1 MTLEDA
7 HTIQLSL
14 AELEF
19 PTVFSVSVF
28 FALFKTYGIPSI
40 SKLLVATGQLLASE
54 TASKRAADTGVVIT
68 EVVLNKP
75 DSERAISGIALMN
88 YLHGRYI
95 KAGKISNDDML
106 YTLSLFI
113 LEPIRWT
120 ARYEWRTVTDF
131 ERCAMGVYWKDL
143 GEAMKI
149 SYDSLPSASLGW
161 RDGLHWLEELETWSL
176 AYEAENMVPADTN
189 ATLARGTFDIA
200 LFNVP
205 YALKPFG
212 FTVASALL
220 EPRLQKAMK

>member
-1 MTLEDA
+1 MTLQDA
-7 HTIQLSL
+7 HSMQLAL

-40 SKLLVATGQLLASE
+40 SKLLVATGQLSDSE

-106 YTLSLFI
+106 YTLSLFV

-120 ARYEWRTVTDF
+120 AKYEWRGVTDF

-149 SYDSLPSASLGW
+149 LYDTLPSAGQGW
-161 RDGLHWLEELETWSL
+161 RDGLHWLEELEAWSL
-176 AYEAENMVPADTN
+176 AYETRNMVPADTN

-205 YALKPFG
+205 SILKPYG
-212 FTVASALL
+212 FTIASSLL